1 MSRWT
6 QRIHVSSLD
15 GLITCQWCKKPMLTA
30 IIGSHL
36 LRQMAKHHVVKHATI
51 ADGMRESA
59 MLLEKLAIKV
69 RLA

>member
-1 MSRWT
+1 
-6 QRIHVSSLD
+6 
-15 GLITCQWCKKPMLTA
+15 MLTA